1 MKTNKVDTNI
11 KEKFGNRTFKPSAS
25 AWERLSAQLDE
36 QEQKKKKGW
45 FFYIGYAASLVVL
58 ISVSFWFFSD
68 NDKPVIL
75 ENSIVKT
82 PIDTLLIDKKTDRF
96 INEIPVEEAIVNN
109 EKVEEAKKT
118 NKNSNAIANK
128 VKQSDFNKKLTLL
141 KTPSNYKDEITNVD
155 HKQKIIP
162 TKKESKLKKESF
174 KQDANSTIKIN
185 SDDLLYAVTHDKEK
199 GISTENKLE
208 IKKESFIQAPNS
220 IIKINSADLLYA
232 VTHSK
237 EEVKTY
243 YAKYTINRN
252 EVLKTIRNQLKESNL
267 KVNPTIILAEVE
279 RNIDEAAFQNNFMKS
294 LKKRVTDI
302 ASAIASR
309 ND

>member
-1 MKTNKVDTNI
+1 MKTNKLDTNI
-11 KEKFGNRTFKPSAS
+11 KEQFGNRTFKPSAS

-58 ISVSFWFFSD
+58 ISVSFWLFSD

-82 PIDTLLIDKKTDRF
+82 PIDTLLIDKKINKF
-96 INEIPVEEAIVNN
+96 MNEIPVEEAIVNN
-109 EKVEEAKKT
+109 QKVEEVPKT
-118 NKNSNAIANK
+118 NKNRNAIANK
-128 VKQSDFNKKLTLL
+128 VIQSDFNKKLTLL

-155 HKQKIIP
+155 HKQNIIP

-174 KQDANSTIKIN
+174 KQDTNSSIKIN
-185 SDDLLYAVTHDKEK
+185 SDDLLFAVTH
-199 GISTENKLE
+199 N
-208 IKKESFIQAPNS
+208 
-220 IIKINSADLLYA
+220 
-232 VTHSK
+232 K

-243 YAKYTINRN
+243 YATYNINRD

-267 KVNPTIILAEVE
+267 KVSPTTILAEVE
-279 RNIDEAAFQNNFMKS
+279 RNIDEDAFQNNFMKS